1 MSLFIDRQSAFAV
14 GRRALAATPGIR
26 INPAVADIPGSD
38 LNLAIGVDAVLAE
51 EISIRG
57 ATAMRG
63 AFAELSRGAQLD
75 RVICDRSGLLRFGA
89 TPARADLVL
98 SRPTPSTA
106 TPGTVGSGSVV
117 TAADGTQFALN
128 TDAVF
133 GDFTTLVAVQA
144 TALQSGADTN
154 VPAYNAGT
162 GQGIVAFAT
171 TPFDS
176 TLTVQNP
183 ASAAGGTD
191 AEDDIAFLGRYRGYF
206 PTLSKGVL
214 GAIEYGAK
222 QVAGVAV
229 ATAIE
234 VINPQ
239 SGFPAAAVQ
248 LTIGDLA
255 GNATSGMIQDVS
267 DMLLGYRAAGIP
279 VFVQGGVVVYQAV
292 TWHLAFQAGFDE
304 SLAESRVRAV
314 TVAVSQFLPPGP
326 GAGTLRTASLIAA
339 ARSVPGVILSDDPL
353 LGSSLAYPLGDVVP
367 TAQNQMIRVLP
378 TQVTFA

>member
-1 MSLFIDRQSAFAV
+1 M
-14 GRRALAATPGIR
+14 
-26 INPAVADIPGSD
+26 
-38 LNLAIGVDAVLAE
+38 
-51 EISIRG
+51 
-57 ATAMRG
+57 
-63 AFAELSRGAQLD
+63 
-75 RVICDRSGLLRFGA
+75 
-89 TPARADLVL
+89 
-98 SRPTPSTA
+98 
-106 TPGTVGSGSVV
+106 
-117 TAADGTQFALN
+117 
-128 TDAVF
+128 
-133 GDFTTLVAVQA
+133 
-144 TALQSGADTN
+144 
-154 VPAYNAGT
+154 PAYNAGT

-206 PTLSKGVL
+206 PTLSRGVL

-239 SGFPAAAVQ
+239 SGVPAAAVQ